1 MSSLSEVFSQIIV
14 VGMVAAMGEG
24 RQLNGADT
32 RQTGEGLTTW
42 MGIKQNYI

>member
-1 MSSLSEVFSQIIV
+1 MSSLSEVLIV

-42 MGIKQNYI
+42 MGIKQIYI